1 MNYQQKIVNRI
12 KSLNEIDDIEIIVS
26 EEKGTIDIKHRLKHA
41 ANFRLRWIDDNHY
54 VGYFIDAD
62 DFESQAIVSIWNDL
76 ESIKFVSM
84 YLTMIELRAKREI
97 F

>member
-1 MNYQQKIVNRI
+1 MRYQQRIVNRI
-12 KSLNEIDDIEIIVS
+12 NSLNEIDDIEIMVS
-26 EEKGTIDIKHRLKHA
+26 DEKGTIDIKHRLKHA

-62 DFESQAIVSIWNDL
+62 DCESQAIVSIWNDL

-84 YLTMIELRAKREI
+84 YLTLVELRAKREN